1 MAATLPPKTCP
12 RCGGLQIVRILW
24 GYSTLT
30 DADSEAIGSGQ
41 AILGL
46 NRRYYGVH
54 DREAVPGA
62 VVHRL
67 EKSRLPAWACLDCSP
82 RWIDLHRLAE
92 QELEKEAAKEI
103 ACNAGDFEKAA
114 AILHAQKRLENEHS
128 PEVWAILSVLAR
140 SALIEEETRG
150 QSPL

>member
-1 MAATLPPKTCP
+1 MAATLPPNTCP
-12 RCGGLQIVRILW
+12 RCGGFQIVRILW

-46 NRRYYGVH
+46 NRRYFGVH
-54 DREAVPGA
+54 DRQAVPGA
-62 VVHRL
+62 VVHRF
-67 EKSRLPAWACLDCSP
+67 EKSKLPAWACLDCTP
-82 RWIDLHRLAE
+82 RWIAVHHLAA
-92 QELEKEAAKEI
+92 QELEKEAAKETAFI
-103 ACNAGDFEKAA
+103 AGDFEKAA
-114 AILHAQKRLENEHS
+114 AILHAQMRLENEHS
-128 PEVWAILSVLAR
+128 PEVWDILSVLAR